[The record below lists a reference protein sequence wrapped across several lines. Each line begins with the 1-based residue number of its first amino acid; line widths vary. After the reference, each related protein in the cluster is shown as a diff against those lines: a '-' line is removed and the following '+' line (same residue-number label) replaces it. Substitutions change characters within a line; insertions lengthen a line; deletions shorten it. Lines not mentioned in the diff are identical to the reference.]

1 VQAAAAGGPP
11 LTYANLVD
19 NSLSEKH
26 RDRPGSGCPIGALA
40 CDVGR
45 SNKQIRGLVTEQI
58 RFAFELI
65 AGLLPTKNQESARKQ
80 AVLTYSALV
89 GAIALSRAV
98 SDEALSREILH
109 SVSELL
115 KKKSD

>member
-1 VQAAAAGGPP
+1 M
-11 LTYANLVD
+11 L
-19 NSLSEKH
+19 NSGVLKPSMGHSQTEK
-26 RDRPGSGCPIGALA
+26 
-40 CDVGR
+40 
-45 SNKQIRGLVTEQI
+45 
-58 RFAFELI
+58 
-65 AGLLPTKNQESARKQ
+65 KNNHER
-80 AVLTYSALV
+80 SALV